1 MKPYVWPQYKGSELY
16 GLPREWLTLLCRV
29 FLTRGRGAGDSSVCC
44 SYSTQKHKICW
55 QCATLFA
62 VREDIPVTNPDA
74 KSPETQ
80 VRGGNFTIFATMMDN
95 DWKKRLGVVYS
106 TDPNFKYEQEA
117 EPEVETLEPSKQNL
131 IVAIDRR
138 ARAGK
143 QVTLVKGFVG
153 SESDLATLGKSLKVK
168 CGVGGTAKD
177 GEITLQG
184 DLRDK
189 VVALLQSM
197 GYRAKRGN

>member
-1 MKPYVWPQYKGSELY
+1 M
-16 GLPREWLTLLCRV
+16 
-29 FLTRGRGAGDSSVCC
+29 
-44 SYSTQKHKICW
+44 
-55 QCATLFA
+55 
-62 VREDIPVTNPDA
+62 
-74 KSPETQ
+74 
-80 VRGGNFTIFATMMDN
+80 
-95 DWKKRLGVVYS
+95 GVVYS
-106 TDPNFKYEQEA
+106 TDPNFKYEQET

-153 SESDLATLGKSLKVK
+153 SEDDLAALGKTLKVK